1 MRSRSSRREAN
12 AHEAHLL
19 PPPCVDGYQK
29 ERKALCALSSLLRVH
44 GSDAVCHCVP
54 RRHPRALYGQWQ
66 GERLRH
72 LCGRDDD
79 EPRLVRRIGVHRAV
93 SLLHEQLSPAS
104 PQEGIRPLQ
113 RARHGPRRTQ
123 RHSLL
128 GDTSGRGVHA
138 DHGAWP
144 RPAALLC
151 LAVRTAADFI
161 SPRRGVHREPC
172 RHQAVRHHVH
182 RHLRAALCA
191 RCAVAAPRTG
201 RGAFEERKRRRKA
214 AEVAM
219 AARHPRPCAAARR
232 VLHRR
237 DHQRPRTGDAALLP
251 RGHHGHSI
259 DVSSLHLRQ
268 RDALQ
273 NTPEG

>member
-29 ERKALCALSSLLRVH
+29 ECKALCALSSLLRVH

-113 RARHGPRRTQ
+113 RARHGPRA
-123 RHSLL
+123 HSAPFS
-128 GDTSGRGVHA
+128 SGRHF
-138 DHGAWP
+138 WP
-144 RPAALLC
+144 RRSRWSRG
-151 LAVRTAADFI
+151 LASACC
-161 SPRRGVHREPC
+161 SPMSRSPHCCGFYLSP
-172 RHQAVRHHVH
+172 
-182 RHLRAALCA
+182 
-191 RCAVAAPRTG
+191 PRLS
-201 RGAFEERKRRRKA
+201 
-214 AEVAM
+214 
-219 AARHPRPCAAARR
+219 P
-232 VLHRR
+232 
-237 DHQRPRTGDAALLP
+237 
-251 RGHHGHSI
+251 
-259 DVSSLHLRQ
+259 
-268 RDALQ
+268 
-273 NTPEG
+273 